1 MDGPNQKIILIFNPL
16 IPKNSG
22 IIWRKLQ
29 RRNCTG
35 SYLKACK
42 DDLQISD
49 VMEALRSHGD
59 MDRAKEWN
67 PINSRWISVCA
78 HASGTISPT
87 FTAGSMVASV
97 PRQRS
102 LLYSTPGRV
111 ILVLPHS
118 NSSIRLD
125 CPYPN
130 RIISDPKK
138 ADLNAYCW
146 NCEHYNRVFL
156 LHYHELFSTYFKERS
171 EYESELVKMIL
182 SQNVDQPV
190 IGNSFAK
197 ADEIMNKYH
206 IALEKAPPE
215 PAAKKASASGAS
227 GIKPRGYR
235 NFTNIKFSDFSVLS
249 LINFR
254 YVIRLDNIF

>member
-1 MDGPNQKIILIFNPL
+1 M
-16 IPKNSG
+16 
-22 IIWRKLQ
+22 
-29 RRNCTG
+29 
-35 SYLKACK
+35 
-42 DDLQISD
+42 
-49 VMEALRSHGD
+49 
-59 MDRAKEWN
+59 
-67 PINSRWISVCA
+67 
-78 HASGTISPT
+78 
-87 FTAGSMVASV
+87 
-97 PRQRS
+97 
-102 LLYSTPGRV
+102 
-111 ILVLPHS
+111 LPHS
-118 NSSIRLD
+118 NSFIRLD

-130 RIISDPKK
+130 RIISDTKK

-215 PAAKKASASGAS
+215 PAAKKA
-227 GIKPRGYR
+227 
-235 NFTNIKFSDFSVLS
+235 LS
-249 LINFR
+249 FWRKWNKTTGLSEF
-254 YVIRLDNIF
+254 YKY